1 MISVRGAGAV
11 LLAFGCG
18 VSCKGTDRGAATPDT
33 SRTTQAARTP
43 ASAGGGREGSTSGTP
58 QGRGTILFLGTSL
71 TAGLG
76 LDPDSAYPQ
85 QLQRKIDAARLPYQ
99 TVNAGVSG
107 ETSAGLLRRLD
118 WILQRPAQVIVVE
131 TGANDGLRGQSV
143 AATRATIGQVLA
155 RIRRDQPEAQVALVQ
170 MEAPTNLG
178 KEYTAA
184 FHAMFPALAR
194 EHAVT
199 LFPFLLE
206 NVAGFPRL
214 NQADGIHPNNEGERI
229 VTENVW
235 RSLEPWLRE
244 MANEPGPLPKS
255 AGPR

>member
-1 MISVRGAGAV
+1 VL
-11 LLAFGCG
+11 LLAFGCIAACG
-18 VSCKGTDRGAATPDT
+18 GRDRGAASTADSSPTAQATGTPPNPGSAT
-33 SRTTQAARTP
+33 AASPPETP
-43 ASAGGGREGSTSGTP
+43 A
-58 QGRGTILFLGTSL
+58 GRGTILFLGTSL

-76 LDPDSAYPQ
+76 LDPDSAFPQ
-85 QLQRKIDAARLPYQ
+85 QLQRKIDAAHLPYQ

-131 TGANDGLRGQSV
+131 TGANDGLRGQPV
-143 AATRATIGQVLA
+143 AGTRATIGQVLA
-155 RIRRDQPEAQVALVQ
+155 RIRRDQPEARVALVQ

-184 FHAMFPALAR
+184 FHAMFPALAK

-206 NVAGFPRL
+206 DVAGFPRL

-229 VTENVW
+229 VTENMW
-235 RSLEPWLRE
+235 RSLQPWLRE
-244 MANEPGPLPKS
+244 IAQESAPLPKS
-255 AGPR
+255 ASPR